1 MAFKWDG
8 PEADSSLMD
17 VQPKSD
23 LQAQREARFVQD
35 VGAFV
40 RRDFEVIERNM
51 RSDVVMQIPGS
62 SWLAGTYRGLADV
75 GRTVLGLRHVL
86 DSSEDHIT
94 FLHEG
99 DQMIVRH
106 DIMVHGPKHQ
116 VGMTLLIRVRFGA
129 EGKSE
134 SISVEPSDLGLFDHV
149 LNVALKDSAVS

>member
-1 MAFKWDG
+1 VAFKWDG

-129 EGKSE
+129 DGKSE